1 MQCWHCDVVGHIECP
16 VLTLRICWSC
26 PLSKPPIVII
36 TVVYGKGYGQ
46 CEGSKYGQN
55 AKSQKYAGSQN
66 KGRKRKKDPT
76 CIQLADK
83 KKWKC
88 NLIHGLSKHPGHKG

>member
-1 MQCWHCDVVGHIECP
+1 M
-16 VLTLRICWSC
+16 
-26 PLSKPPIVII
+26 
-36 TVVYGKGYGQ
+36 YGKGYGQ

-88 NLIHGLSKHPGHKG
+88 NLIHGLSKHPGHRSRKILKISLKNKFRFATKKQRSKNA